1 MWVETQPSVQPFF
14 QKLNVDNSCQ
24 ETHKIRYYIFEVL
37 SNFTVF
43 LKFVPNILARAV
55 VMKSYHKRLL
65 YINETQDTLS

>member
-1 MWVETQPSVQPFF
+1 MWVEALPSAQSFF
-14 QKLNVDNSCQ
+14 QNLNVDNSCQ
-24 ETHKIRYYIFEVL
+24 ETHKIRYYIFEVF

-65 YINETQDTLS
+65 YINEIQDTLS